1 MKYYFVDLRALP
13 ISERIAACKKM
24 EQYAWEVFEKVGTS
38 GLESAEVCWT
48 SPEDFESS
56 PCFPQG
62 CKCTLLGNGSYVFV
76 AACVISNAAG
86 ESGS

>member
-38 GLESAEVCWT
+38 GLESAGHRQRTLNLLLVFLKDANARFWETDLT
-48 SPEDFESS
+48 S
-56 PCFPQG
+56 
-62 CKCTLLGNGSYVFV
+62 LWRRV
-76 AACVISNAAG
+76 
-86 ESGS
+86 

>member
-62 CKCTLLGNGSYVFV
+62 CKFV

-86 ESGS
+86 KSGS

>member
-48 SPEDFESS
+48 SPEDFEFS

-62 CKCTLLGNGSYVFV
+62 FRFSKIEIALFCLHELFIRRICQP
-76 AACVISNAAG
+76 CQ
-86 ESGS
+86 

>member
-1 MKYYFVDLRALP
+1 MKYYFVDLRVLP

-62 CKCTLLGNGSYVFV
+62 CKCTLLGN
-76 AACVISNAAG
+76 
-86 ESGS
+86 

>member
-1 MKYYFVDLRALP
+1 MKYYFVDFRALP

-24 EQYAWEVFEKVGTS
+24 EQYAWEVFEKVGPS

-56 PCFPQG
+56 PCFPHG
-62 CKCTLLGNGSYVFV
+62 CKCALLGS
-76 AACVISNAAG
+76 
-86 ESGS
+86 

>member
-24 EQYAWEVFEKVGTS
+24 EQYSWEVFEKVGTS

-56 PCFPQG
+56 PCFP
-62 CKCTLLGNGSYVFV
+62 KD
-76 AACVISNAAG
+76 ANALFW
-86 ESGS
+86 ETDLTSLWRRV

>member
-56 PCFPQG
+56 PCFFL
-62 CKCTLLGNGSYVFV
+62 KD
-76 AACVISNAAG
+76 ANARFW
-86 ESGS
+86 ETDLTSLWRRV